1 MIYHCR
7 NMMDCHAAVLYPLP
21 KTTHPFRRERTALK
35 KANLCLPT
43 KVRFFRGGKTGIRTL
58 GALLTHTRFPVVR
71 LRPAQPSFRIRMR
84 PPESGGV
91 LLCKV

>member
-43 KVRFFRGGKTGIRTL
+43 KVRFFRAKDG
-58 GALLTHTRFPVVR
+58 
-71 LRPAQPSFRIRMR
+71 Q
-84 PPESGGV
+84 
-91 LLCKV
+91 